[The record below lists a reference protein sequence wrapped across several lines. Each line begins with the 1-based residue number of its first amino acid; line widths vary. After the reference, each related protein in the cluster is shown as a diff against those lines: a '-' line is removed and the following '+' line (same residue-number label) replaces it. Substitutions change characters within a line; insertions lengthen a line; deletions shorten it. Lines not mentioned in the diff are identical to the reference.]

1 MSPPRPRQACSCQP
15 LEDGSWLLDAVR
27 LTECS
32 GRWIRARRLCNIY
45 KQYHPLIIA
54 EFADADD
61 YKADGQFKKETDTG
75 YHSDHAKTWA

>member
-1 MSPPRPRQACSCQP
+1 M
-15 LEDGSWLLDAVR
+15 
-27 LTECS
+27 
-32 GRWIRARRLCNIY
+32 Y

-61 YKADGQFKKETDTG
+61 YKADGQFKEETDTG